1 MTACSPCEKKEAFLE
16 VACAILEH
24 DGKVLAAQRSA
35 TMRLPLKWEFPGGKL
50 HPGESAAACLV
61 REVEEELG
69 VVIEVLRALPPCE
82 HRYPDFAV
90 RLHPFVCRYDGGA
103 LTLHEHCAVR
113 WLAPEELL
121 SLDWAAADIPV
132 IRSYLQQRG

>member
-1 MTACSPCEKKEAFLE
+1 MKSFVD

-61 REVEEELG
+61 REVQEELG
-69 VVIEVLRALPPCE
+69 VTVRVVTALPVHE
-82 HRYPDFAV
+82 HRYDNFAV
-90 RLHPFVCRYDGGA
+90 RLHPFVCRYDGAA
-103 LTLHEHCAVR
+103 LTLHEHRAVQ
-113 WLAPEELL
+113 WLAPAKLL
-121 SLDWAAADIPV
+121 QLDWAAADIP
-132 IRSYLQQRG
+132 IIEGYLRQLG